1 MSEQSNFFNSIN
13 RDRPYDAEYF
23 AEYFAKFFTN
33 GIFNNGLQ
41 VIVNEGMSVNLAEGI
56 ANINGY
62 RYKNDSNKTLNITN
76 ADGILDRIDNIVI
89 RLDLPNRK
97 ITAEVVQGEFS
108 ENAVAPNLVRD
119 NSIYDLRVAK
129 INIPAGTTEITQDLI
144 EDTRLISL
152 DCGNVIC
159 AVQTPDFTNI
169 LLQYETIWTTLID
182 TQTED
187 YNTWF
192 ETIKAL

>member
-41 VIVNEGMSVNLAEGI
+41 VVVNEGMSVNLSEGT

-62 RYKNDSNKTLNITN
+62 RYKNNPNKTLNITN
-76 ADGILDRIDNIVI
+76 ADGILDRVDNIVI
-89 RLDLPNRK
+89 RLDLPNRE
-97 ITAEVVQGEFS
+97 ITAKVIQGEFS
-108 ENAVAPNLVRD
+108 ENAVAPELVRD
-119 NSIYDLRVAK
+119 NAIYDLRVAK

-144 EDTRLISL
+144 EDTRLIGL

-159 AVQTPDFTNI
+159 AVQTPDFTKI

-182 TQTED
+182 TQTKE
-187 YNTWF
+187 YNMNYERNF
-192 ETIKAL
+192 